1 MGQENK
7 LKLNFGSSDECV
19 PLVVSPPSYFL
30 VLRALNSDLSTDC
43 TDGH

>member
-1 MGQENK
+1 MK
-7 LKLNFGSSDECV
+7 IKKGSSDECA

-30 VLRALNSDLSTDC
+30 VLRALNSDLSTDY